1 MSDVLYGHCDNMRW
15 GDAVALTESSNKN
28 DLEGML
34 RHKEGIGETTA
45 LHYACARDVPNN
57 ILQAMFTNTIHK
69 GIDLK
74 QILSITSNGGWL
86 VLTFAAGFC
95 SLDTLKL
102 VVLHSPA
109 TALTT
114 RTTYGETPLYWARQ
128 LNKTENVRFLENVSN
143 VIWDV

>member
-1 MSDVLYGHCDNMRW
+1 MSNVLYGHCSNGRW
-15 GDAVALTESSNKN
+15 GAAVALTESSNKN

-34 RHKEGIGETTA
+34 RYKDSGDTA
-45 LHYACARDVPNN
+45 LHRACCRDVPNN

-69 GIDLK
+69 GIDL
-74 QILSITSNGGWL
+74 QQLLYIANNSNGWL
-86 VLTFAAGFC
+86 VLHFAALYC

-114 RTTYGETPLYWARQ
+114 RDGNGKTPLDWARI
-128 LNKTENVRFLENVSN
+128 NNNTENVRFLENVSN

>member
-1 MSDVLYGHCDNMRW
+1 MSNVLYGHCSNGRW
-15 GDAVALTESSNKN
+15 GAAVALTESSNKN

-34 RHKEGIGETTA
+34 RYKDSGDTA
-45 LHYACARDVPNN
+45 LHRACCRDVPNN

-109 TALTT
+109 TALAATIDYT
-114 RTTYGETPLYWARQ
+114 ETPLDFARQ
-128 LNKTENVRFLENVSN
+128 KNKTKNVRFLENVSN